1 MSSRPSLTFEFIG
14 NACGIFTGQEG
25 TRVLCDPWI
34 ANGVFEGS
42 WYHYPPLSTTP
53 ADVLDVDAVY
63 VSHLHPDHFDERFF
77 NFDKTIPIIA
87 LEHGH
92 NFLRK
97 KLLELGYNNLVLIKD
112 GETVA
117 FKEFT
122 ITLFAP
128 FTRNNFHEAEVG
140 NLIDSAMVIECNGVK
155 AFNANDNTP
164 TPEACVSLKERFGTI
179 DLAMINYNA
188 AGPYPASF
196 ANLSDDEKRSE
207 HDRIL
212 DRNIAYMHNLV
223 ETLAPRMVLPFA
235 GAYILGGYLSRL
247 NDYLGTTTW
256 DVCAQKLNE
265 IGLTSTEVVRLRE
278 HDVLNI
284 VSGTSS
290 PEYVPLSPEHLQQY
304 IQQVSGDKYPHE
316 LDGVPNS
323 AQIIADLETASDRMR
338 QRMARAGI
346 SSDRTVTIDVD
357 GSAIQSHPTF
367 STDTDLNATPRLA
380 CSLDPRLLRR
390 ILDRV
395 SHWNNSEIGCHVEFN
410 RVPNEYQP
418 DLHTALQFLHL

>member
-1 MSSRPSLTFEFIG
+1 MSTRPSLTFEFIG

-42 WYHYPPLSTTP
+42 WYHYPPLTTHP
-53 ADVLDVDAVY
+53 EDVLGVDAVY

-77 NFDKTIPIIA
+77 NFDKNIPIIA

-97 KLLELGYNNLVLIKD
+97 KLLELGYNNLVLVKD
-112 GETVA
+112 GETVS

-122 ITLFAP
+122 ITMFAP

-140 NLIDSAMVIECNGVK
+140 NLIDSAMIIDCNGVK

-164 TPEACVSLKERFGTI
+164 TPETCVKLKQRFGTI

-196 ANLSDDEKRSE
+196 VNLSEAEKRSE
-207 HDRIL
+207 HNRVL
-212 DRNIAYMHNLV
+212 DRNIDYMHNLV
-223 ETLAPRMVLPFA
+223 ETLAPRMILPFA
-235 GAYILGGYLSRL
+235 GAYILGGQLSRL
-247 NDYLGTTTW
+247 NEFLGTTTW
-256 DVCAQKLNE
+256 DVCAVKLNE
-265 IGLTSTEVVRLRE
+265 IGLTATEVVRLRE

-284 VSGTSS
+284 ESGESS
-290 PEYVPLSPEHLQQY
+290 PEYEPLNSEHMKQYTQQ
-304 IQQVSGDKYPHE
+304 ISHDKYPYE
-316 LDGVPNS
+316 LDIMPNS
-323 AQIIADLETASDRMR
+323 EQIIADLETASDRMR
-338 QRMARAGI
+338 QRMTRAGI
-346 SSDRTVTIDVD
+346 TSDRIVTINVD
-357 GSAIQSHPTF
+357 GKAIQIHPTF
-367 STDTDLNATPRLA
+367 SSETNINATPRLA
-380 CSLDPRLLRR
+380 CSLDLRLLRR
-390 ILDRV
+390 ILDRT
-395 SHWNNSEIGCHVEFN
+395 SHWNNAEIGCHVEFN

>member
-14 NACGIFTGQEG
+14 NACGIFTGKEG

-42 WYHYPPLSTTP
+42 WYHYPPLSTSP
-53 ADVLDVDAVY
+53 EDVLNVDAVY

-77 NFDKTIPIIA
+77 NFDKNIPIIA
-87 LEHGH
+87 LDHGH

-97 KLLELGYNNLVLIKD
+97 KLLELGYNNLVLVQD
-112 GETVA
+112 GETVS

-122 ITLFAP
+122 ISMFAP

-140 NLIDSAMVIECNGVK
+140 NLIDSAMIIDCNGVK

-164 TPEACVSLKERFGTI
+164 TPETCTELKQRFGTI

-196 ANLSDDEKRSE
+196 VNLSEAEKRSE
-207 HDRIL
+207 HNRVL
-212 DRNIAYMHNLV
+212 NRNIDYMHNLV

-235 GAYILGGYLSRL
+235 GAYILGGQLSRL
-247 NDYLGTTTW
+247 NEFLGTTTW
-256 DVCAQKLNE
+256 DVCADKLNE
-265 IGLTSTEVVRLRE
+265 IGLTTTEVVRLRE

-284 VSGTSS
+284 ESGESS
-290 PEYVPLSPEHLQQY
+290 PEYEPLNPEHMKQYTQQ
-304 IQQVSGDKYPHE
+304 ISHDKYPYE
-316 LDGVPNS
+316 LDSMPNS
-323 AQIIADLETASDRMR
+323 EQIIADLETASDRMR
-338 QRMARAGI
+338 QRMTRAGI
-346 SSDRTVTIDVD
+346 TSDRTVTIDVD
-357 GSAIQSHPTF
+357 GSSIQIHPTF
-367 STDTDLNATPRLA
+367 STNTDLDATPRLA

-395 SHWNNSEIGCHVEFN
+395 SHWNNAEIGCHLEFN

>member
-53 ADVLDVDAVY
+53 EDVLNVDAVY

-164 TPEACVSLKERFGTI
+164 TPEACVSLKERFGSI

-284 VSGTSS
+284 ESGTSS

-316 LDGVPNS
+316 LDSAPNS

-357 GSAIQSHPTF
+357 GSAIQIHPTF
-367 STDTDLNATPRLA
+367 STETDLNATPRLA

>member
-1 MSSRPSLTFEFIG
+1 MCTRPSLTFEFIG
-14 NACGIFTGQEG
+14 NACGIFTGKEG

-42 WYHYPPLSTTP
+42 WYHYPPLSTSP
-53 ADVLDVDAVY
+53 EDVLNVDAVY

-77 NFDKTIPIIA
+77 NFDKNIPIIA

-117 FKEFT
+117 FKEFA

-140 NLIDSAMVIECNGVK
+140 NLIDSAMVIECSGVK

-164 TPEACVSLKERFGTI
+164 TPESCVELQERFGNI

-188 AGPYPASF
+188 AGPYPGSF
-196 ANLSDDEKRSE
+196 TNLSEAEKRSE

-212 DRNIAYMHNLV
+212 DRNISYMHNLV

-284 VSGTSS
+284 ESGTSS
-290 PEYVPLSPEHLQQY
+290 PEYVPLSAEHLKEY
-304 IQQVSGDKYPHE
+304 IQQVSSDKYPHE
-316 LDGVPNS
+316 FDEVPNS
-323 AQIIADLETASDRMR
+323 AQIIADLEAASDRMR
-338 QRMARAGI
+338 QRMTRAGI

-357 GSAIQSHPTF
+357 GKPIQIHPTF
-367 STDTDLNATPRLA
+367 SPETDLQATPRLA
-380 CSLDPRLLRR
+380 CTLDLRLLRR
-390 ILDRV
+390 ILDRA
-395 SHWNNSEIGCHVEFN
+395 SHWNNAEIGCHVEFN

>member
-14 NACGIFTGQEG
+14 NACGIFTGKEG

-42 WYHYPPLSTTP
+42 WYHYPPLSTSP
-53 ADVLDVDAVY
+53 EDVLNVDAVY

-77 NFDKTIPIIA
+77 NFDKNIPIIA

-97 KLLELGYNNLVLIKD
+97 KLLELGYNNLVLVKD
-112 GETVA
+112 GETVS

-122 ITLFAP
+122 ISMFAP

-140 NLIDSAMVIECNGVK
+140 NLIDSAMIIDCDGVK

-164 TPEACVSLKERFGTI
+164 TPETCTELKQRFGTI

-196 ANLSDDEKRSE
+196 VNLSEAEKRSE
-207 HDRIL
+207 HNRVL
-212 DRNIAYMHNLV
+212 NRNIDYMHNLV

-235 GAYILGGYLSRL
+235 GAYILGGQLSRL
-247 NDYLGTTTW
+247 NEFLGTTTW
-256 DVCAQKLNE
+256 DVCADKLNE
-265 IGLTSTEVVRLRE
+265 IGLTATEVVRLRE
-278 HDVLNI
+278 HNVLNI
-284 VSGTSS
+284 ESGESS
-290 PEYVPLSPEHLQQY
+290 PEYEPLNPEHIKQY
-304 IQQVSGDKYPHE
+304 TEQISHDKYPYE
-316 LDGVPNS
+316 LDSMPNS
-323 AQIIADLETASDRMR
+323 EQIIADLETASDRMR

-346 SSDRTVTIDVD
+346 TSDRTVTIDVD
-357 GSAIQSHPTF
+357 GSAIQIHPTF
-367 STDTDLNATPRLA
+367 STNTDLNATPRLA

-395 SHWNNSEIGCHVEFN
+395 SHWNNAEIGCHLEFN

>member
-1 MSSRPSLTFEFIG
+1 MSNRPSLTFEFIG

-42 WYHYPPLSTTP
+42 WYHYPPLTTRP
-53 ADVLDVDAVY
+53 EDVLDVDAVY

-77 NFDKTIPIIA
+77 NFDKNIPIIA

-112 GETVA
+112 GETIS

-122 ITLFAP
+122 ITLFSP

-164 TPEACVSLKERFGTI
+164 TPETCASLKERFSTI

-188 AGPYPASF
+188 AGPYPSCF
-196 ANLSDDEKRSE
+196 ANHSDTEKRSE
-207 HDRIL
+207 HNRIL

-223 ETLAPRMVLPFA
+223 EALAPRMVLPFA
-235 GAYILGGYLSRL
+235 GAYILGGQLARL
-247 NDYLGTTTW
+247 NDFLGTTTW

-265 IGLTSTEVVRLRE
+265 IGLSNTEVVRLRE
-278 HDVLNI
+278 HDLLNI
-284 VSGTSS
+284 ESGEST
-290 PEYVPLSPEHLQQY
+290 PEYEPIDQEHLKQY
-304 IQQVSGDKYPHE
+304 IQQVSKDKYPQE
-316 LDGVPNS
+316 SDIIPDS

-338 QRMARAGI
+338 QRMTRAGI
-346 SSDRTVTIDVD
+346 TSDRTVTIDVD
-357 GSAIQSHPTF
+357 GRPIQIHPTY
-367 STDTDLNATPRLA
+367 STDTDPNATPRLA

-395 SHWNNSEIGCHVEFN
+395 SHWNNAEIGCHVEFN

>member
-14 NACGIFTGQEG
+14 NACGTFTGRDG

-77 NFDKTIPIIA
+77 NFDKNLPIIA

-112 GETVA
+112 GETIS

-140 NLIDSAMVIECNGVK
+140 NLIDSAMVIECGGVK

-164 TPEACVSLKERFGTI
+164 TPESCVELQQRFGTI

-196 ANLSDDEKRSE
+196 ANLSDAEKRNE

-212 DRNIAYMHNLV
+212 DRNIAYMHTLV

-235 GAYILGGYLSRL
+235 GAYILGGHLSRL

-265 IGLTSTEVVRLRE
+265 IGLSSTEVVRLRE

-284 VSGTSS
+284 ESGESS
-290 PEYVPLSPEHLQQY
+290 PEYVPLSPEHLKQY
-304 IQQVSGDKYPHE
+304 IQQVSGDKYPYE
-316 LDGVPNS
+316 SDNTPDS

-357 GSAIQSHPTF
+357 GKPIQIHPTF
-367 STDTDLNATPRLA
+367 SKETNFTATPRLA
-380 CSLDPRLLRR
+380 CTLDPRLLRR

-395 SHWNNSEIGCHVEFN
+395 SHWNNAEIGCHVEFN

>member
-14 NACGIFTGQEG
+14 NACGIFTGKDG

-53 ADVLDVDAVY
+53 EDVLNVDAVY

-77 NFDKTIPIIA
+77 NFDKNIPIIA

-97 KLLELGYNNLVLIKD
+97 KLLELGYNNLVLVKD

-117 FKEFT
+117 FKEFA

-140 NLIDSAMVIECNGVK
+140 NLIDSAMVIECGGMK

-164 TPEACVSLKERFGTI
+164 TPETCTSLKQRFGTI

-188 AGPYPASF
+188 AGPYPGSF
-196 ANLSDDEKRSE
+196 ANLSDSEKRSE

-223 ETLAPRMVLPFA
+223 ETLKPRMVLPFA
-235 GAYILGGYLSRL
+235 GSYILGGHLSRL
-247 NDYLGTTTW
+247 NEYLGTTTW
-256 DVCAQKLNE
+256 DVCADKLNE

-284 VSGTSS
+284 ESGKSS
-290 PEYVPLSPEHLQQY
+290 PEYEPLSQEHLKQY
-304 IQQVSGDKYPHE
+304 IQQISGDTYPYE
-316 LDGVPNS
+316 SDSIPNS
-323 AQIIADLETASDRMR
+323 GKIVADLENASNRMR
-338 QRMARAGI
+338 QRMERAGI
-346 SSDRTVTIDVD
+346 SSNRTVTIEVD
-357 GSAIQSHPTF
+357 GKPIQIHPTF
-367 STDTDLNATPRLA
+367 STDSDLNATPRIA
-380 CSLDPRLLRR
+380 CSLDSRLLRR
-390 ILDRV
+390 ILDRT
-395 SHWNNSEIGCHVEFN
+395 SHWNNAEIGCHVEFN
-410 RVPNEYQP
+410 RVPNEYHP

>member
-53 ADVLDVDAVY
+53 EDVLNVDAVY

-140 NLIDSAMVIECNGVK
+140 NLIDSAMVIECGGVK

-164 TPEACVSLKERFGTI
+164 TPESCVELQQRFGTI

-196 ANLSDDEKRSE
+196 ANLSDAEKRSE

-284 VSGTSS
+284 ESGTSS
-290 PEYVPLSPEHLQQY
+290 PEYVPLSAEHLKEY
-304 IQQVSGDKYPHE
+304 IQQVSSNKYPHE
-316 LDGVPNS
+316 FDEVPNS
-323 AQIIADLETASDRMR
+323 AQIIADLEAASDRMR
-338 QRMARAGI
+338 QRMTRAGI

-357 GSAIQSHPTF
+357 GKPIQIHPTF
-367 STDTDLNATPRLA
+367 SPETDLQATPRLA
-380 CSLDPRLLRR
+380 CTLDLRLLRR
-390 ILDRV
+390 ILDRA
-395 SHWNNSEIGCHVEFN
+395 SHWNNAEIGCHVEFN

>member
-53 ADVLDVDAVY
+53 EDVLNVDAVY

-140 NLIDSAMVIECNGVK
+140 NLIDSAMVIECGGVK

-164 TPEACVSLKERFGTI
+164 TPEACVSLKELFGTI

-196 ANLSDDEKRSE
+196 SNLSDDEKRSE

-284 VSGTSS
+284 ESGTSS

-304 IQQVSGDKYPHE
+304 IQQVAGDKYPHE

-357 GSAIQSHPTF
+357 GSAIQIHPTF
-367 STDTDLNATPRLA
+367 STETDLNATPRLA

>member
-1 MSSRPSLTFEFIG
+1 MSSLPSLTFEFIG

-53 ADVLDVDAVY
+53 EDVLNVDAVY

-77 NFDKTIPIIA
+77 NFDKNIPIIA

-164 TPEACVSLKERFGTI
+164 TPEACVSLKERFSTI

-235 GAYILGGYLSRL
+235 GAYILGGRLSRL
-247 NDYLGTTTW
+247 NEYLGTTTW
-256 DVCAQKLNE
+256 DVCANKLND
-265 IGLTSTEVVRLRE
+265 IGLTSTEAVRLRE

-284 VSGTSS
+284 ETGESNR
-290 PEYVPLSPEHLQQY
+290 EYQPLSSEHLQQY
-304 IQQVSGDKYPHE
+304 IKQVSGDTYPYE
-316 LDGVPNS
+316 SDSIPDS

-357 GSAIQSHPTF
+357 SKPIQIHPTF
-367 STDTDLNATPRLA
+367 STNTDLNATPRLA

-395 SHWNNSEIGCHVEFN
+395 SHWNNAEIGCHVEFN

>member
-34 ANGVFEGS
+34 VNGVFEGS

-140 NLIDSAMVIECNGVK
+140 NLIDSAMVIECGGVK

-196 ANLSDDEKRSE
+196 TNLSDSEKRSE

-235 GAYILGGYLSRL
+235 GAYILGGQLSRL
-247 NDYLGTTTW
+247 NEYLGTTTW
-256 DVCAQKLNE
+256 DVCANKLND
-265 IGLTSTEVVRLRE
+265 IGLTSTETVRLRE

-284 VSGTSS
+284 ETGESN
-290 PEYVPLSPEHLQQY
+290 PEYQPLSSEHLQQY
-304 IQQVSGDKYPHE
+304 IKQVSGDTYPYE
-316 LDGVPNS
+316 SDSIPDS

-357 GSAIQSHPTF
+357 SKPIQIHPTF
-367 STDTDLNATPRLA
+367 STNTDLNATPRLA

-395 SHWNNSEIGCHVEFN
+395 SHWNNAEIGCHVEFN

>member
-1 MSSRPSLTFEFIG
+1 MSTRPSLTFEFIG
-14 NACGIFTGQEG
+14 NACGIFTGRDG

-53 ADVLDVDAVY
+53 ADVLNVDAVY

-77 NFDKTIPIIA
+77 NFDKNIPIIA

-97 KLLELGYNNLVLIKD
+97 KLLELGYNNLVLVKD

-117 FKEFT
+117 FKEFA

-140 NLIDSAMVIECNGVK
+140 NLIDSAMVIECDGMK

-164 TPEACVSLKERFGTI
+164 TPESCVELQQRFGTI

-188 AGPYPASF
+188 AGPYPGSF
-196 ANLSDDEKRSE
+196 ANLSDAEKRSE

-212 DRNIAYMHNLV
+212 DRNIAYMHTLV

-265 IGLTSTEVVRLRE
+265 IGLTATAVVRLRE

-284 VSGTSS
+284 ETGKSS
-290 PEYVPLSPEHLQQY
+290 PEYVPLSAEHLKHY

-316 LDGVPNS
+316 LDNAPNS
-323 AQIIADLETASDRMR
+323 AQIIADLGTASDRMR
-338 QRMARAGI
+338 QRMDRAGI
-346 SSDRTVTIDVD
+346 SSDCTVTIDVD
-357 GSAIQSHPTF
+357 GKPVQIHPTF
-367 STDTDLNATPRLA
+367 SKETDLTATPRLA
-380 CSLDPRLLRR
+380 CTLDLRLLRR

-395 SHWNNSEIGCHVEFN
+395 SHWNNAEIGCHVQFN

>member
-1 MSSRPSLTFEFIG
+1 MSSHPSLIFEFIG
-14 NACGIFTGQEG
+14 NACGIFTGKEG

-34 ANGVFEGS
+34 VNGVFEGS
-42 WYHYPPLSTTP
+42 WYHYPPLTTKP
-53 ADVLDVDAVY
+53 DDIHNVDAVY
-63 VSHLHPDHFDERFF
+63 ISHLHPDHFDERY
-77 NFDKTIPIIA
+77 FDFPKDMPIFV
-87 LEHGH
+87 LEHGP

-97 KLLELGYNNLVLIKD
+97 KLLELGYNNLILIKD
-112 GETVA
+112 GETVP

-128 FTRNNFHEAEVG
+128 FTTHNFHEAEVG
-140 NLIDSAMVIECNGVK
+140 NLIDSAMIIDCNGVK

-164 TPEACVSLKERFGTI
+164 TSEACVSLKERFGKI

-196 ANLSDDEKRSE
+196 ANLSDNEKRSE

-223 ETLAPRMVLPFA
+223 ETLEPRMVLPFA
-235 GAYILGGYLSRL
+235 GAYILGGQLARL
-247 NDYLGTTTW
+247 NDFLGTTTW

-265 IGLTSTEVVRLRE
+265 IGLSNTEVVRLRE

-284 VSGTSS
+284 ETGESNR
-290 PEYVPLSPEHLQQY
+290 EYTPLSSEHLQQY
-304 IQQVSGDKYPHE
+304 IKQVSGDTYPYE
-316 LDGVPNS
+316 SDNTPAL

-357 GSAIQSHPTF
+357 GKPIQIHPVF
-367 STDTDLNATPRLA
+367 STDTDTNATPRLA
-380 CSLDPRLLRR
+380 CVMDPRLLRR

-395 SHWNNSEIGCHVEFN
+395 SHWNNAEIGCHVEFN

>member
-284 VSGTSS
+284 ESGTSS

-316 LDGVPNS
+316 LDSAPNS

-357 GSAIQSHPTF
+357 GSAIQIHPTF

>member
-1 MSSRPSLTFEFIG
+1 MSTRPSLTFEFIG
-14 NACGIFTGQEG
+14 NACGIFTGRDG

-42 WYHYPPLSTTP
+42 WYHYPPLSTNP
-53 ADVLDVDAVY
+53 EDVLNVDAVY

-77 NFDKTIPIIA
+77 NFDKNLPIIA

-140 NLIDSAMVIECNGVK
+140 NLIDSAMVIECGGVK

-164 TPEACVSLKERFGTI
+164 TPESCTSLKQRFGTI

-196 ANLSDDEKRSE
+196 ANLSDAEKRNE

-265 IGLTSTEVVRLRE
+265 IGLSTTKVVRLRE

-284 VSGTSS
+284 ESGESI
-290 PEYVPLSPEHLQQY
+290 PEYVPLSPEHLKQY
-304 IQQVSGDKYPHE
+304 IQQVSDDKYPHE
-316 LDGVPNS
+316 LDAIPNS

-357 GSAIQSHPTF
+357 GSAIQIHPTF
-367 STDTDLNATPRLA
+367 STNTDLNATPRLA

-395 SHWNNSEIGCHVEFN
+395 SHWNNAEIGCHVEFN

>member
-14 NACGIFTGQEG
+14 NACGIFKGREG

-140 NLIDSAMVIECNGVK
+140 NLIDSAMVIECGGVK

-164 TPEACVSLKERFGTI
+164 TPESCFELQQRFGTI

-188 AGPYPASF
+188 AGPYPGSF
-196 ANLSDDEKRSE
+196 ANLSDTEKRSE
-207 HDRIL
+207 HGRIL
-212 DRNIAYMHNLV
+212 DRNIVYMHNLV

-284 VSGTSS
+284 ESGTSS

-357 GSAIQSHPTF
+357 GSAIQIHPTF

>member
-1 MSSRPSLTFEFIG
+1 MSTRPSLTFEFIG
-14 NACGIFTGQEG
+14 NACGIFTGRDG

-53 ADVLDVDAVY
+53 EDVLNVDAVY

-140 NLIDSAMVIECNGVK
+140 NLIDSAMVIECGGVK

-164 TPEACVSLKERFGTI
+164 TPESCTSLKQRFGTI

-196 ANLSDDEKRSE
+196 ANLSDAEKRNE

-265 IGLTSTEVVRLRE
+265 IGLSTTKVVRLRE

-284 VSGTSS
+284 ESGESI
-290 PEYVPLSPEHLQQY
+290 PEYVPLSPEHLKQY
-304 IQQVSGDKYPHE
+304 IQQVSDDKYPHE
-316 LDGVPNS
+316 LDAIPNS

-357 GSAIQSHPTF
+357 GSAIQIHPTF
-367 STDTDLNATPRLA
+367 STNTDLNATPRLA

-395 SHWNNSEIGCHVEFN
+395 SHWNNAEIGCHVEFN

>member
-14 NACGIFTGQEG
+14 NACGIFTGKEG

-42 WYHYPPLSTTP
+42 WYHYPPLSTSP
-53 ADVLDVDAVY
+53 EDVLNVDAVY

-77 NFDKTIPIIA
+77 NFDKNIPIIA

-97 KLLELGYNNLVLIKD
+97 KLLELGYNNLVLVKD
-112 GETVA
+112 GETVS

-122 ITLFAP
+122 ISMFAP

-140 NLIDSAMVIECNGVK
+140 NLIDSAMIIDCNGVK

-164 TPEACVSLKERFGTI
+164 TPETCTELKQRFGTI

-196 ANLSDDEKRSE
+196 VNLSEAEKRSE
-207 HDRIL
+207 HNRVL
-212 DRNIAYMHNLV
+212 NRNIDYMHNLV

-235 GAYILGGYLSRL
+235 GAYILGGQLSRL
-247 NDYLGTTTW
+247 NEFLGTTTW
-256 DVCAQKLNE
+256 DVCADKLNE
-265 IGLTSTEVVRLRE
+265 IGLTATEVVRLRE

-284 VSGTSS
+284 ESGESS
-290 PEYVPLSPEHLQQY
+290 PEYEPLNPEHMKQYTQQ
-304 IQQVSGDKYPHE
+304 ISHDKYPYE
-316 LDGVPNS
+316 LDSMPNS
-323 AQIIADLETASDRMR
+323 EQIIADLEIASDRMR
-338 QRMARAGI
+338 QRMTRAGI
-346 SSDRTVTIDVD
+346 TSDRTVTIDVD
-357 GSAIQSHPTF
+357 GSAIQIHPTF
-367 STDTDLNATPRLA
+367 STNTDLNATPRLA

-395 SHWNNSEIGCHVEFN
+395 SHWNNAEIGCHLEFN

>member
-1 MSSRPSLTFEFIG
+1 MSTRPSLTFEFIG
-14 NACGIFTGQEG
+14 NACGIFTGKYG
-25 TRVLCDPWI
+25 TRILCDPWI

-53 ADVLDVDAVY
+53 ADVLNVDAVY
-63 VSHLHPDHFDERFF
+63 VSHLHPDHFDERY
-77 NFDKTIPIIA
+77 FDFPKDLPILA

-97 KLLELGYNNLVLIKD
+97 KLLELGYNKLVLIKD
-112 GETVA
+112 GETVP
-117 FKEFT
+117 FKEFS

-128 FTRNNFHEAEVG
+128 FTRHNFHEAEIG
-140 NLIDSAMVIECNGVK
+140 NLIDSAMVIECDGVK

-164 TPEACVSLKERFGTI
+164 TPESCVELQQRFGTI

-188 AGPYPASF
+188 AGPYPGSF
-196 ANLSDDEKRSE
+196 ANLSDVEKRSE

-235 GAYILGGYLSRL
+235 GAYILGGYLSHL
-247 NDYLGTTTW
+247 NDYLGTTTL
-256 DVCAQKLNE
+256 DVCAKKLNE

-284 VSGTSS
+284 ESGKSS
-290 PEYVPLSPEHLQQY
+290 PEYVSLSSEHLKQY
-304 IQQVSGDKYPHE
+304 IQQVSGDKYPYE
-316 LDGVPNS
+316 LDSTPSS
-323 AQIIADLETASDRMR
+323 AQIISDLQTASDRMR
-338 QRMARAGI
+338 QRMSRAGI
-346 SSDRTVTIDVD
+346 NSDCTVTIDVD
-357 GSAIQSHPTF
+357 GQPTQIHPTF
-367 STDTDLNATPRLA
+367 SVETDLTATPRLA
-380 CSLDPRLLRR
+380 CTLDLRLLRR

-395 SHWNNSEIGCHVEFN
+395 SHWNNAEIGCHVQFN